1 MATLHQAA
9 KREETTVEA
18 ALQKAR
24 AALVASGT
32 ADLDAQVLL
41 AHVLGCERAFLF
53 AHPEASLDFQTSMQF
68 QSLLQRRASGEPMA
82 YILGAQGFYDLE
94 LKVTP
99 SVLVPRP
106 ETELLLEEALQLT
119 ADSPGATV
127 ADIGTGSGAL
137 AVTFARHRPQCT
149 VYATDISADA
159 LEVARDNAREHCAR
173 VSFFRGH
180 LAQPLTERG
189 IKVDLL
195 MANLPYIA
203 SEELDTLPVSRWE
216 PRQALDG
223 GPDGLAYIRT
233 LLQQAPRVCRAGAY
247 VLLEIGADQGAAVSL
262 LARDFLGADCC
273 VLKDYA
279 GLDRIVRFQL

>member
-119 ADSPGATV
+119 ADSPDATV

-189 IKVDLL
+189 IKVELL

-203 SEELDTLPVSRWE
+203 SDELDTLPVSQWE

-247 VLLEIGADQGAAVSL
+247 VLLEIGADQGAAVSRL
-262 LARDFLGADCC
+262 ILDLLGADCC

-279 GLDRIVRFQL
+279 GLDRIARFQL

>member
-68 QSLLQRRASGEPMA
+68 QSLLQRRAFGEPMA

-137 AVTFARHRPQCT
+137 AVTLARHRPQCT

-189 IKVDLL
+189 IKADLL

-203 SEELDTLPVSRWE
+203 SDELDTLPVSQWE

-233 LLQQAPRVCRAGAY
+233 LLQQAPRICRAGAY
-247 VLLEIGADQGAAVSL
+247 VLLEIGADQGAAVSRL
-262 LARDFLGADCC
+262 ILDLLGADCC

-279 GLDRIVRFQL
+279 GLDRIARFQL